1 MPNPSILRP
10 DFVASPRRVRVVL
23 GGEVIAQSEAPVLVR
38 GARTIPIYYF
48 PQTDVNTEFLKP
60 SGRVEAV
67 DTKGDATYWNVA
79 AGGKSA
85 ENAAWSFTT
94 PTPEA
99 KIIKEYV
106 AFDWSQMDQ
115 WFEEDEEVF
124 VHARDPYHRV
134 DVVGS
139 RRAVRVVAGGE
150 VLATSTAT
158 RVLFET
164 GLPVRYYIPRNDV
177 RMDVMEPSDTRTQ
190 CPYKGTAEYFSAR
203 LGGEILEDIVW
214 TYPNPIAECPR
225 IANYICFFNERVED
239 IYVDGTAI
247 EKVASPWSQNP
258 DQS

>member
-23 GGEVIAQSEAPVLVR
+23 GGEVIAQSEATVLVR

-67 DTKGDATYWNVA
+67 DTKRDATYWNVA

-106 AFDWSQMDQ
+106 AFANGP
-115 WFEEDEEVF
+115 VI
-124 VHARDPYHRV
+124 RRGR
-134 DVVGS
+134 GS
-139 RRAVRVVAGGE
+139 VCPCPGSLPPGRCGGQPAGG
-150 VLATSTAT
+150 LGGCG
-158 RVLFET
+158 RRGF
-164 GLPVRYYIPRNDV
+164 GHKHGDPGPVRD
-177 RMDVMEPSDTRTQ
+177 
-190 CPYKGTAEYFSAR
+190 
-203 LGGEILEDIVW
+203 
-214 TYPNPIAECPR
+214 R
-225 IANYICFFNERVED
+225 IAGALLHPAE
-239 IYVDGTAI
+239 
-247 EKVASPWSQNP
+247 
-258 DQS
+258 

>member
-1 MPNPSILRP
+1 
-10 DFVASPRRVRVVL
+10 
-23 GGEVIAQSEAPVLVR
+23 
-38 GARTIPIYYF
+38 
-48 PQTDVNTEFLKP
+48 
-60 SGRVEAV
+60 
-67 DTKGDATYWNVA
+67 
-79 AGGKSA
+79 
-85 ENAAWSFTT
+85 
-94 PTPEA
+94 
-99 KIIKEYV
+99 
-106 AFDWSQMDQ
+106 MDQ

-134 DVVGS
+134 DVVDS
-139 RRAVRVVAGGE
+139 RRAVWVVAGGE
-150 VLATSTAT
+150 DLATSTAT

-225 IANYICFFNERVED
+225 IANYTCFFNERVED

-247 EKVASPWSQNP
+247 EQVASPWSQNP